1 MKKEQNVDETV
12 QPVSWAK
19 PGTNHGYEM
28 LESFVSSRIKS
39 YNDKRNDPNVQA
51 LSNLSPWFHFGQLS
65 VQRAV
70 LYVKKSAGSRY
81 GEAVKSFVE
90 ESVVRSELS
99 DNFCYYQKNY
109 DKIEVSVLY
118 TYFST
123 HYEFMYLGLPTKDF
137 IPEGGGNKNRG
148 Q

>member
-1 MKKEQNVDETV
+1 MGSVA
-12 QPVSWAK
+12 WAK
-19 PGTNHGYEM
+19 PGTCHGYEM
-28 LESFVSSRIKS
+28 LESFVTSRIKY

-65 VQRAV
+65 VQRSV
-70 LYVKKSAGSRY
+70 LYVKKTSGSKHSQ
-81 GEAVKSFVE
+81 AVSSFVE

-109 DKIEVSVLY
+109 DKIEVI
-118 TYFST
+118 
-123 HYEFMYLGLPTKDF
+123 F
-137 IPEGGGNKNRG
+137 ININLLD

>member
-123 HYEFMYLGLPTKDF
+123 YYEFIYLGVT
-137 IPEGGGNKNRG
+137 NK
-148 Q
+148 